1 MVRRVNKKQKDIQH
15 ISNLFL
21 VYKQRLKAPEQSVIT
36 EVVGVVK
43 DVTGIS
49 ISKSNCRYNT
59 HTRTVSLQ
67 TSGMVKDQIRFHTP
81 EILTVLEKR
90 LGKQN
95 TPHSIL

>member
-1 MVRRVNKKQKDIQH
+1 MVRRVNKKQKNIQH

>member
-43 DVTGIS
+43 EVTGIS